1 MWFFYSFAL
10 QLCLGHIIF
19 KATFLCCAIF
29 LCLTIFDL
37 MRICLCVVYLDR
49 EVYLATWMGWDGT
62 GLLCFVFCVVVHF
75 VYLCVLSQGSLW

>member
-29 LCLTIFDL
+29 LCFTIFDL
-37 MRICLCVVYLDR
+37 MRICVCVVYLDR
-49 EVYLATWMGWDGT
+49 EVYLATWMGWD
-62 GLLCFVFCVVVHF
+62 CFALYFVHF
-75 VYLCVLSQGSLW
+75 VYLCVLSKGSLW